1 MLLKPMLANF
11 GDRPLIMLSLATQIA
26 SQLMYIFF
34 RGKLVVMGVQN
45 VVAAFNVLLQVCC
58 SGLVSAYTPATEQG
72 FTLGTL
78 SAVTSVVSML
88 GPALFGSLYSWA
100 KGPPMDFPQLPFV
113 LAGVLST
120 MSFSVA
126 AVPPRGS

>member
-1 MLLKPMLANF
+1 MHELLSPAALSDHQWVAFVEQTLLCHFSTLPANN
-11 GDRPLIMLSLATQIA
+11 DAYSVT
-26 SQLMYIFF
+26 
-34 RGKLVVMGVQN
+34 
-45 VVAAFNVLLQVCC
+45 AFNVLLQVCC

-72 FTLGTL
+72 FALGTL